1 MLDKFSVEIVG
12 CDAVQIRKAAEN
24 FVDHFTARM
33 RSGT

>member
-12 CDAVQIRKAAEN
+12 CDAIEIRKRAEH

-33 RSGT
+33 RSGA